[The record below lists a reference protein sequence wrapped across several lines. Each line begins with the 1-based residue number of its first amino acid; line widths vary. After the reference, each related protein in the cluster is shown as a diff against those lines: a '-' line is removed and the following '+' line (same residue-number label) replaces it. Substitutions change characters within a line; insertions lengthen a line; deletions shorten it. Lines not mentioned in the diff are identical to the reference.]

1 MVSRDLKLEK
11 SFIDA
16 LRKSV
21 EYYPNKTAL
30 IDSSREV
37 TYLQLWNKIL
47 KTRCQLRKLGL
58 NPKDRIAFIQ
68 SNSIDFIIIH
78 IAIIANESISI
89 PIEIGAK
96 KETVEKIIKASGA
109 KKIYIERKYTNL
121 YQSESSAISDRAS
134 CLQDLLQDSETIELE
149 SADIT
154 DFNHSSENTSVILYT
169 SGSTGL
175 PKGVKLSQKNTLIT
189 IRNIKNFCSYSS
201 ESFEVI
207 TLPLSHSFGLGHVYA
222 MLFSGGGA
230 YLADGLVR
238 IKKVLTAIR
247 ENKATGFPTTP
258 AGVDLIMNSYA
269 ELFKQSATHL
279 SQMVVNSAP
288 LTPEQ
293 THKLHSLLPNVKI
306 YVYYGMTEASRT
318 SFACL
323 TELGSK
329 YFKSVGK
336 PMDTLKV
343 KIDPKT
349 SEIIISG
356 PSLSSGYWPEDN
368 FPTDKHKN
376 PIIRSG
382 DKGKFDEN
390 GYLYITGRIKDQINI
405 GGYKVDPLEIE
416 TLLRKIEEVDNVAI
430 YGDQSLNSTDQIICF
445 VVFKG
450 NKYDIELIEDFCR
463 ENLEHYKFPS
473 EIIPIKKIPEGV
485 NGKIDRKKLGE
496 IYNNHISENKKL
508 LN

>member
-1 MVSRDLKLEK
+1 
-11 SFIDA
+11 
-16 LRKSV
+16 
-21 EYYPNKTAL
+21 
-30 IDSSREV
+30 
-37 TYLQLWNKIL
+37 
-47 KTRCQLRKLGL
+47 
-58 NPKDRIAFIQ
+58 
-68 SNSIDFIIIH
+68 
-78 IAIIANESISI
+78 
-89 PIEIGAK
+89 
-96 KETVEKIIKASGA
+96 
-109 KKIYIERKYTNL
+109 
-121 YQSESSAISDRAS
+121 
-134 CLQDLLQDSETIELE
+134 
-149 SADIT
+149 
-154 DFNHSSENTSVILYT
+154 
-169 SGSTGL
+169 
-175 PKGVKLSQKNTLIT
+175 
-189 IRNIKNFCSYSS
+189 
-201 ESFEVI
+201 
-207 TLPLSHSFGLGHVYA
+207 
-222 MLFSGGGA
+222 
-230 YLADGLVR
+230 
-238 IKKVLTAIR
+238 
-247 ENKATGFPTTP
+247 
-258 AGVDLIMNSYA
+258 MNSYA

-279 SQMVVNSAP
+279 SQMVAPAP

-293 THKLHSLLPNVKI
+293 TDKLHSLPNVKI

-416 TLLRKIEEVDNVAI
+416 ILLRKIEEVENVAI

-450 NKYDIELIEDFCR
+450 NKDNIELIEDFCR
-463 ENLEHYKFPS
+463 ENLEHYKFP
-473 EIIPIKKIPEGV
+473 
-485 NGKIDRKKLGE
+485 RKL
-496 IYNNHISENKKL
+496 YQ
-508 LN
+508 